1 MQTIS
6 EDDKNAIT
14 AATLYSED
22 DTFKVIAD
30 KLETSKSYAQV
41 LVRRGITL
49 LKSKNIDPSKRTQEN
64 LGSTGESHERTQENP
79 GLTGDPRER
88 TQENLGLPGLEER
101 YRSPLDDYP
110 LDFNPNPR
118 PGSYTLETAGIPK
131 RIILT
136 PKALMIFEIWTS
148 CGFEGDL
155 SDFIEDSVN
164 YLYETR
170 RPEDRRN
177 YR

>member
-1 MQTIS
+1 MTNVRTMS

-22 DTFKVIAD
+22 DTFKDIAD
-30 KLETSKSYAQV
+30 KLETSKSHAQV
-41 LVRRGITL
+41 LVRRGIAI
-49 LKSKNIDPSKRTQEN
+49 LKERNI
-64 LGSTGESHERTQENP
+64 
-79 GLTGDPRER
+79 DPRER
-88 TQENLGLPGLEER
+88 TQENPGPPGFER
-101 YRSPLDDYP
+101 TNPPYYDEYP
-110 LDFNPNPR
+110 LSFPQNPR

-136 PKALMIFEIWTS
+136 PKALMIFEIWLS

-155 SDFIEDSVN
+155 SDFLEDAVN

-170 RPEDRRN
+170 QPADRRK
-177 YR
+177 YG

>member
-1 MQTIS
+1 V
-6 EDDKNAIT
+6 
-14 AATLYSED
+14 AAQLYSED
-22 DTFKVIAD
+22 NTFKVIAD

-64 LGSTGESHERTQENP
+64 TDPPGDPHERTQRNP
-79 GLTGDPRER
+79 DP
-88 TQENLGLPGLEER
+88 PGLEEQ
-101 YRSPLDDYP
+101 YRPPLEDYP
-110 LDFNPNPR
+110 LGSNPNPR

-177 YR
+177 YG